1 MFLAENVKGLTTHD
15 NGRTIQTMVDV
26 FEELGYKVSMDKFY
40 EIVTGDKEAFYKMC
54 IELPTIISETS
65 KERFEILTKMI
76 KEELKDKWIFQR
88 KLNFKSYEE

>member
-1 MFLAENVKGLTTHD
+1 M
-15 NGRTIQTMVDV
+15 
-26 FEELGYKVSMDKFY
+26 GYKVSMDKFY

-76 KEELKDKWIFQR
+76 KEELKDK
-88 KLNFKSYEE
+88 